1 MTKGQSQFF
10 RFILFLL
17 GAGIIALA
25 FYLTNNGR
33 ELTEND
39 KFMWISISVMYLFVF
54 IPFFFSVINIGNFST
69 KIPSLAMVWLGIF
82 LYIPASVVVILALK
96 NSVLVF
102 NTALVIQAIL
112 VFLFFLDIYFAYF
125 ANSHIQAVAVEESG
139 KLQYVTE
146 MKNKALLL
154 VVKAGSLTG
163 TYEQVQGQIKKAAED
178 IRYLSPVD
186 RGKSM
191 ETDLK
196 IINSIENLSQ
206 LCDMVSGGGHPDSF
220 DAEINKL
227 QILIKERKLLRN

>member
-10 RFILFLL
+10 RFFLFLL
-17 GAGIIALA
+17 GAGIIALV
-25 FYLTNNGR
+25 FYLTSGGE
-33 ELTEND
+33 ELTGSD
-39 KFMWISISVMYLFVF
+39 KFMWISISVMYLFFFV
-54 IPFFFSVINIGNFST
+54 PFFFSVINIGNFSA
-69 KIPSLAMVWLGIF
+69 KIPSMTMVWGGIF
-82 LYIPASVVVILALK
+82 LYIPVSIAVILALK
-96 NSVLVF
+96 TFVITLNM
-102 NTALVIQAIL
+102 ALIIQAVL
-112 VFLFFLDIYFAYF
+112 VFLFLIDIYFAYF

-163 TYEQVQGQIKKAAED
+163 AYEQNQKRIKQAAED
-178 IRYLSPVD
+178 IRYFSPVD

-206 LCDMVSGGGHPDSF
+206 LCDVVSGGGYPDSF

-227 QILIKERKLLRN
+227 EILIKERKLLRN

>member
-1 MTKGQSQFF
+1 
-10 RFILFLL
+10 L
-17 GAGIIALA
+17 GAGIVALA
-25 FYLTNNGR
+25 FYLTNDGK
-33 ELTEND
+33 ELTKND
-39 KFMWISISVMYLFVF
+39 KFMWISISVMYLFF
-54 IPFFFSVINIGNFST
+54 FLPFFFSVINIGNFSA
-69 KIPSLAMVWLGIF
+69 KIPSLTMVWVGIF
-82 LYIPASVVVILALK
+82 LYIPASVVVIGTLK
-96 NSVLVF
+96 NSVIAF
-102 NTALVIQAIL
+102 NTAIIIQVIL

-154 VVKAGSLTG
+154 VVKTGSLTG
-163 TYEQVQGQIKKAAED
+163 TYEPIQEQVKKAAED
-178 IRYLSPVD
+178 IRYFSPVD

-206 LCDMVSGGGHPDSF
+206 LCDVVSGGGHPDSF

>member
-1 MTKGQSQFF
+1 MTKGQSQFV

-25 FYLTNNGR
+25 FYVTSKSNELTNI
-33 ELTEND
+33 D
-39 KFMWISISVMYLFVF
+39 KFMWISISVMYLFLF
-54 IPFFFSVINIGNFST
+54 LPFFFSVINISNFSS
-69 KIPSLAMVWLGIF
+69 KIPSMTMVWGGIF
-82 LYIPASVVVILALK
+82 LYIPASAVVILALK
-96 NSVLVF
+96 NSALAF
-102 NTALVIQAIL
+102 NTALIIQAVL
-112 VFLFFLDIYFAYF
+112 VFLFFVNIYFAYF

-139 KLQYVTE
+139 KLQYITE

-163 TYEQVQGQIKKAAED
+163 AYEQNQKRIKQAAED
-178 IRYLSPVD
+178 IRYFSPVD

-196 IINSIENLSQ
+196 IINSIENVGQ
-206 LCDMVSGGGHPDSF
+206 FCDVVSEGGHPDSL
-220 DAEINKL
+220 DAEIDKL

>member
-10 RFILFLL
+10 RFFLFLL
-17 GAGIIALA
+17 GAGTIALA
-25 FYLTNNGR
+25 FYLTNDGN
-33 ELTEND
+33 ELTGID
-39 KFMWISISVMYLFVF
+39 KFVWVSISVMYLFF
-54 IPFFFSVINIGNFST
+54 FLPFFFSVINTGNFSA
-69 KIPSLAMVWLGIF
+69 KIPSTTMVWIGIF

-96 NSVLVF
+96 NSVIVL
-102 NTALVIQAIL
+102 NTALIIQVVL
-112 VFLFFLDIYFAYF
+112 VFLFLVDVYFAYF

-163 TYEQVQGQIKKAAED
+163 AYEAIQAQIKKAAED
-178 IRYLSPVD
+178 IRYFSPVD

-196 IINSIENLSQ
+196 IINSIEDLSQ
-206 LCDMVSGGGHPDSF
+206 LCDVVSGGGHPDSF
-220 DAEINKL
+220 DAGINKL
-227 QILIKERKLLRN
+227 EILIKERKLLRN

>member
-25 FYLTNNGR
+25 FYLTRDGN
-33 ELTEND
+33 ELTGID
-39 KFMWISISVMYLFVF
+39 KFMWISISVMYLFLF
-54 IPFFFSVINIGNFST
+54 LPFFFSVINIGNFSS
-69 KIPSLAMVWLGIF
+69 KIPSMTMVWGGIF
-82 LYIPASVVVILALK
+82 LYIPVSVAVILALK
-96 NSVLVF
+96 NFAIPL
-102 NTALVIQAIL
+102 NTALIIQAVL
-112 VFLFFLDIYFAYF
+112 VFLFLIDIYFAYF
-125 ANSHIQAVAVEESG
+125 ANSHIQVVAVEESG

-163 TYEQVQGQIKKAAED
+163 AYERNQKRIKQAAED
-178 IRYLSPVD
+178 IRYFSPVD

-191 ETDLK
+191 ETDLR

-206 LCDMVSGGGHPDSF
+206 LCGVISEGGHLDSL
-220 DAEINKL
+220 DTEIDKL
-227 QILIKERKLLRN
+227 EILIKERKLLRT